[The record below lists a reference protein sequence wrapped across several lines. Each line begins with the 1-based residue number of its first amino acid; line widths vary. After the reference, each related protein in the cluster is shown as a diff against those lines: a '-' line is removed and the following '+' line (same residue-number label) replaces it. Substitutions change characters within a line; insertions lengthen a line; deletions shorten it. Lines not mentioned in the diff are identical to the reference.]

1 MTTNEQLGR
10 PTQLRRRHV
19 DEVAVRAVAVVAAVV
34 AALVAVSIAV
44 PSPAGAVVGHAA
56 QGTVLWQ
63 TSADGT
69 DFVIRTTELA
79 RHWPKS

>member
-10 PTQLRRRHV
+10 PTQLRRCHV
-19 DEVAVRAVAVVAAVV
+19 EVAVRAVAVVAAFV

-44 PSPAGAVVGHAA
+44 PSPAGAVAGHAA
-56 QGTVLWQ
+56 QGTVLWR

-69 DFVIRTTELA
+69 DFVFRTTELA
-79 RHWPKS
+79 RHGPKS